1 MPADV
6 TDVESPSLALRRC
19 RVADGSLP
27 SREVRVAHD
36 TVGIYVR
43 TKRSR
48 LPALYRFV
56 GLVLATAFVL
66 FAAGARADDR
76 TTFLARNL
84 KSDDFR
90 VRANAA
96 VALGATNDEAAVQP
110 LCGVL
115 SDSNDLVR
123 STAAAAIKHL
133 AKPSAVGCLKARL
146 AVESVDSVKLQLTR
160 AIESFEGGG
169 GGGTDDGPPKQVAN
183 AKYYVSISSITNNTG
198 RPQGEIDRVV
208 LGAMK
213 AKFESLGNV
222 QLAPKVETPDAA
234 RAVMQRRNLK
244 GYYLSV
250 AVAAFENT
258 PQGLK
263 VTIQL
268 SVASYPGKN
277 ILGSMGPNATMPGT
291 RSGDH
296 GSEDTLLQATATQ
309 AVQAFSQ
316 NFQ

>member
-1 MPADV
+1 M
-6 TDVESPSLALRRC
+6 
-19 RVADGSLP
+19 
-27 SREVRVAHD
+27 
-36 TVGIYVR
+36 
-43 TKRSR
+43 
-48 LPALYRFV
+48 YRFV

-110 LCGVL
+110 LCGAL

-133 AKPSAVGCLKARL
+133 AKPASVGCLKARL
-146 AVESVDSVKLQLTR
+146 AVEPVDSVKLQLTR
-160 AIESFEGGG
+160 AIESFEGAGGGG

-183 AKYYVSISSITNNTG
+183 AKYYVSISSIMNNTG
-198 RPQGEIDRVV
+198 RPQAEIDRVV

-250 AVAAFENT
+250 AVSAFENT
-258 PQGLK
+258 AQGLK

-277 ILGSMGPNATMPGT
+277 ILGAMGPNATMPGT

-296 GSEDTLLQATATQ
+296 GAEDTLLQATATQ
-309 AVQAFSQ
+309 AVQAFAQ